1 METVVVQVVGDNEL
15 SDGIFWFGVIE
26 FCGKSKA
33 DLLVDPLEEVFLR
46 WLWHQLVNVAQRVLL
61 RADSVMGRYDDS
73 WLALSMGLMSIQVV
87 RLVDAE
93 LFGIVIS
100 GGLVASLQKVALA
113 KDNQS
118 LPDE

>member
-1 METVVVQVVGDNEL
+1 
-15 SDGIFWFGVIE
+15 
-26 FCGKSKA
+26 
-33 DLLVDPLEEVFLR
+33 
-46 WLWHQLVNVAQRVLL
+46 
-61 RADSVMGRYDDS
+61 
-73 WLALSMGLMSIQVV
+73 MGLMSIQVV